1 MNNSNTNTS
10 SFYKINVTNSD
21 TLIVSFAGH
30 GKMFGGIQKFE
41 FVNFLEKNFKQFSLH
56 FYIDKH
62 VNSYHQGIFGITN
75 DIDETVVYLKNEI
88 KDYKNVVFLGVS
100 SGGYAAILFGSL
112 LNINYV
118 LAFVPQTIRHG
129 KNNCITEKYR
139 DISKYINDVTKYYV
153 CGNTSITDPN
163 DCHHISHCDRISH
176 HSNVFIEKKANFDLK
191 KMRDNGELYLI
202 LRKLTTHTTTDNDND
217 NNNNNNND
225 DNQANNNEYN

>member
-1 MNNSNTNTS
+1 MSNLNTNINSNTQ
-10 SFYKINVTNSD
+10 SFCKINATNSD

-30 GKMFGGIQKFE
+30 AKMFGGIQKFE
-41 FVNFLEKNFKQFSLH
+41 FVNFLEKHFKQFSLH
-56 FYIDKH
+56 FYVDKY

-75 DIDETVVYLKNEI
+75 DIDETVDYLKNEI

-118 LAFVPQTIRHG
+118 LAFVPQTIRND
-129 KNNCITEKYR
+129 KSERVTEKYR

-153 CGNTSITDPN
+153 CGDTSITDPN

-191 KMRDNGELYLI
+191 KMRDNGDLYLI
-202 LRKLTTHTTTDNDND
+202 LRKLTTPITTPITT
-217 NNNNNNND
+217 
-225 DNQANNNEYN
+225 AIAVVNE